1 MPDPMPLDD
10 LQPDVVFDG
19 GDLDCGSGLILL
31 IRERMLQAPVGG
43 VLEMR
48 SREPS
53 VGDDLPPW
61 CRMVGHD
68 YLGALPGTPSVR
80 YFMRR
85 GAGAQEDATGLAE
98 DKRKA
103 REYVWRVRVRATGPL
118 ESTVYCRNFSWRLG
132 QPASFEERDLHPS
145 AVEALLGALAA
156 SLCTG
161 FATTAAR
168 AGLSVDDIEIA
179 TSGKLDNVLALLGL
193 EDGDPAFSVI
203 EIKGFASTMDDEA
216 AVRAAWDDAVRRSP
230 LVATLDKAATLKI
243 KLTIV

>member
-1 MPDPMPLDD
+1 MTDPAALAT

-31 IRERMLQAPVGG
+31 IREHMLRAPVGG
-43 VLEMR
+43 ILEMR

-68 YLGALPGTPSVR
+68 YLGAVPASPYTR

-85 GAGAQEDATGLAE
+85 GTGAAEDAARLAE

-103 REYVWRVRVRATGPL
+103 REYVWRVRVRATGAL

-132 QPASFEERDLHPS
+132 QPASFEERDPHPS

-156 SLCTG
+156 SLSTG

-168 AGLSVDDIEIA
+168 AGLDVDDIEIA
-179 TSGKLDNVLALLGL
+179 VSGKLDNVLVLLGL
-193 EDGDPAFSVI
+193 EDGDPAFSTI
-203 EIKGFASTMDDEA
+203 EVRGFASTMEDEA
-216 AVRAAWDDAVRRSP
+216 GVRAAWDEAVRRSP
-230 LVATLDKAATLKI
+230 LVATLGKAVTLKI